1 MLILLDQ
8 DGVLADFEGGFYRA
22 WTARNHA
29 HPAIPLE
36 ARRVFHLVAEYPSHL
51 SELVME
57 TYSAPGFFRD
67 LQPIPGA
74 LDAIRD
80 LLELGHDVRI
90 CTAPINQYRNC
101 VPEKFEWVERHL
113 GHDFINRIVLTKDKT
128 LVHGDVLVDD
138 KPEVTGGIKPHWQHI
153 VYDQPYNRHVAG
165 PRMTWANWREVLGQ
179 DAKSAYQ
186 A

>member
-8 DGVLADFEGGFYRA
+8 DGVLADFEGGFYAA
-22 WTARNHA
+22 WTARQHEF
-29 HPAIPLE
+29 PAIPLE
-36 ARRVFHLVAEYPSHL
+36 ARRVFHLVAEYPPDL

-67 LQPIPGA
+67 LKPIPGA

-113 GHDFINRIVLTKDKT
+113 GHEFTSRIVLTKDKT

-138 KPEVTGGIKPHWQHI
+138 KPEVTGGIKPFWQHI

-165 PRMTWANWREVLGQ
+165 PRLTWANWREVLGKISP
-179 DAKSAYQ
+179 AAG
-186 A
+186 